1 MARRPREVSNTG
13 LYHVTLKVI
22 NGMQLFSETG
32 DFERFLGLLKNAL
45 DKTGVTLLAW
55 CLMSNHVH
63 LAVLD
68 TNQMLSKM
76 VHSVSFRFAAFF
88 NRRHAR
94 SGPLYNSR
102 FWSEP
107 IESEAHLLHVI
118 RYIHRNPQAAG
129 ICEAPHYL
137 WSSYREYAGQPTI
150 SDTRIAMAAFG
161 TVKHFVEFMEIPG
174 LVEAVRRKRERFSD
188 WKAARLLSEER
199 FAALRQPLS
208 GSEPSGN
215 VETAEAIRSARKLGI
230 TYSQLC
236 RLTGLDEHAVRRFC
250 RRMQGNTVVLKPK
263 AAGLSTDNRGKNM
276 PARG

>member
-1 MARRPREVSNTG
+1 MARGPREVSNTG
-13 LYHVTLKVI
+13 LYHVTLKGI
-22 NGMQLFSETG
+22 NGMQLFSEAN

-68 TNQMLSKM
+68 PNQMLSKM
-76 VHSVSFRFAAFF
+76 VHSVSFRFATFF

-137 WSSYREYAGQPTI
+137 WSSYREYTGQPTI

-161 TVKHFVEFMEIPG
+161 TVGHFEEFMGIPG
-174 LVEAVRRKRERFSD
+174 LVEAVRRKRERLSD
-188 WKAARLLSEER
+188 WKAACLLSEER
-199 FAALRQPLS
+199 FVALRQP
-208 GSEPSGN
+208 PSGRGAAGN
-215 VETAEAIRSARKLGI
+215 AEMVEAIRCARKLGI
-230 TYSQLC
+230 TYGQLC
-236 RLTGLDEHAVRRFC
+236 RLTELDERTVRRAC
-250 RRMQGNTVVLKPK
+250 RKKPVNPVALKPWTT
-263 AAGLSTDNRGKNM
+263 GLSRNHQGDISVHG
-276 PARG
+276 